1 MDGLVTA
8 SADHEGFASPGS
20 HDAYPERLLG
30 PSLRLQVGK
39 FPHMMDC
46 TVGCRGTECTRT
58 CKQSFDEL
66 VAPEVDMG
74 RVAIDEFDLFLSS

>member
-8 SADHEGFASPGS
+8 SADYEGFAPPGR

-39 FPHMMDC
+39 FPHMMDF
-46 TVGCRGTECTRT
+46 TVGCGCTEFTRA
-58 CKQSFDEL
+58 CQQSFDEL
-66 VAPEVDMG
+66 VAPEVDMW